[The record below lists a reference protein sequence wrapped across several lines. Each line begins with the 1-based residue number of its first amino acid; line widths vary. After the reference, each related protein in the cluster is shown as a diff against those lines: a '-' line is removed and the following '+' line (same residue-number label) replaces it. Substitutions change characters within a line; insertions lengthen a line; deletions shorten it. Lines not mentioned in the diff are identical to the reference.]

1 MKTMNK
7 TNTGFQIDIRKC
19 FRQFIMLITGL
30 LLIGKLS
37 LQAQDGEAIFKQN
50 CSVCHKIGG
59 GRLIGPDLAGI
70 TSKRSIEW
78 LLKWTK
84 ASQALVKSGD
94 AEAKAIFDEYKV
106 IMPDQ
111 NLPDAELRA
120 VYAFIDSK
128 SADVATSA
136 ESSSTTEVVA
146 DASNQATQEQI
157 SNGKRL
163 FTGAQGLIN
172 GGPACISCHNVN
184 YKGVIPGGLLAKDL
198 TDVYSRLGGDIG
210 LHGIMGAPPF
220 PAMTQSYLNK
230 PITENEIADITAFLN
245 RVDKDKTSQQAS
257 MMNPLLYGGSA
268 GIIALLILIYILWSS
283 RKRFTV
289 KREIYNRQIRSI

>member
-1 MKTMNK
+1 MNK

>member
-1 MKTMNK
+1 
-7 TNTGFQIDIRKC
+7 
-19 FRQFIMLITGL
+19 MLITGL